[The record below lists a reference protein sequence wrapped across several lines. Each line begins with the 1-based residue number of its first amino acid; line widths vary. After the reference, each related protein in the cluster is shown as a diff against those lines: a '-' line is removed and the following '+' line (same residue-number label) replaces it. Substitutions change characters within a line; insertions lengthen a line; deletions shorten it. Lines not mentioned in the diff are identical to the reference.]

1 MKRRVGFLFMLATT
15 AAPAGCNDHEDTT
28 GQPEELCLSS
38 EPRRI
43 FPGETGELPVTGF
56 GRADELYH
64 VRGAGLDDL
73 FFEAGQ
79 RLYLSGSCG
88 EELRDV
94 TDAQPHDGLRYL
106 HDDVALDCESGAVL
120 RRGAG
125 GALEPVYEGVSCDA
139 FFETEEG
146 LFAVR
151 SSGQGGESSQVI
163 RLFVHDAPELPVAP
177 LSDEVLV
184 ESSFSEYVGPH
195 DVPLI
200 ELAPRRFLTGHWSD
214 PYVRLTPD
222 GRVLRLDPHGAPA
235 TVLKH
240 GVASLWASPN
250 GEAFAYQSLLPD
262 GTAGELIVRSA
273 DGQEHL
279 FAAAG
284 ELAEWTHPWW
294 SSDGRWFAAPI
305 SASNSDR
312 LIALPTGQVWTT
324 DEGTKL
330 MRDVP
335 GGGLWLTQ
343 DAGDVFHELYW
354 EPLSGVRRELWSH
367 AQLPMDSVRAA
378 EDGLELL
385 IPRDGSLDP
394 FWWGEGDLIV
404 APYDGSSPK
413 RLSQRVSPGYTRLAD
428 GRVVTPRGDATENR
442 VPKSADLVLI
452 DPATGAEEVLD
463 RGAARGRWSPTIPE
477 SSSDFTRI
485 IGDRLLYNIVDDVR
499 IGVLKWEF
507 PSRVG

>member
-1 MKRRVGFLFMLATT
+1 M
-15 AAPAGCNDHEDTT
+15 
-28 GQPEELCLSS
+28 
-38 EPRRI
+38 
-43 FPGETGELPVTGF
+43 
-56 GRADELYH
+56 
-64 VRGAGLDDL
+64 
-73 FFEAGQ
+73 
-79 RLYLSGSCG
+79 
-88 EELRDV
+88 
-94 TDAQPHDGLRYL
+94 
-106 HDDVALDCESGAVL
+106 
-120 RRGAG
+120 
-125 GALEPVYEGVSCDA
+125 
-139 FFETEEG
+139 
-146 LFAVR
+146 
-151 SSGQGGESSQVI
+151 
-163 RLFVHDAPELPVAP
+163 
-177 LSDEVLV
+177 
-184 ESSFSEYVGPH
+184 
-195 DVPLI
+195 
-200 ELAPRRFLTGHWSD
+200 
-214 PYVRLTPD
+214 
-222 GRVLRLDPHGAPA
+222 
-235 TVLKH
+235 
-240 GVASLWASPN
+240 
-250 GEAFAYQSLLPD
+250 
-262 GTAGELIVRSA
+262 
-273 DGQEHL
+273 
-279 FAAAG
+279 
-284 ELAEWTHPWW
+284 
-294 SSDGRWFAAPI
+294 
-305 SASNSDR
+305 
-312 LIALPTGQVWTT
+312 
-324 DEGTKL
+324 
-330 MRDVP
+330 
-335 GGGLWLTQ
+335 WLTQ